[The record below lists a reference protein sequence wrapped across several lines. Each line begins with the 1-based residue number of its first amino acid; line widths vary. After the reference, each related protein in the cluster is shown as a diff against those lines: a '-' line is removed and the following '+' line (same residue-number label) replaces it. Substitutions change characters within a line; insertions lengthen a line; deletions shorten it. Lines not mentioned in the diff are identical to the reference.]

1 MDKIAHEEEGWA
13 VAGSEGKRKNR
24 GKRKQK
30 KNERR
35 DLESVESVVSSTPEE
50 SSGSVKSSGTSS
62 SNNASME
69 SAAPSVEFNMT
80 SSDGIQNSL
89 FKPTKELFAPDET
102 SLPNFAP
109 RRGLYHVSI
118 PMTHPDCKAITL
130 NVGTPTSPNPVHGQ
144 RRPIRRRL
152 INVPSVPAPLVEY
165 DRESSPDGA
174 GDMLEELREEQASY
188 PLIITS
194 LSLKGLADC
203 GSLSRPRSAI
213 SSRARPRSGGYI
225 SQFAARRPNP
235 RQTAPKHS
243 TNDGRT
249 GEGSAFR
256 RLRPPTANSV
266 RPKTT
271 GHTDRIQSR
280 SVGRLERWEAI
291 IARIKA
297 PPKAAQ
303 CAPLPEEA
311 NLSCRWV
318 IGGDSVA
325 SAVAE
330 DMDLTEL
337 DRHFGIIADDDGEEL
352 HAPD

>member
-1 MDKIAHEEEGWA
+1 
-13 VAGSEGKRKNR
+13 
-24 GKRKQK
+24 
-30 KNERR
+30 
-35 DLESVESVVSSTPEE
+35 
-50 SSGSVKSSGTSS
+50 
-62 SNNASME
+62 
-69 SAAPSVEFNMT
+69 
-80 SSDGIQNSL
+80 
-89 FKPTKELFAPDET
+89 
-102 SLPNFAP
+102 
-109 RRGLYHVSI
+109 
-118 PMTHPDCKAITL
+118 
-130 NVGTPTSPNPVHGQ
+130 GQ

-174 GDMLEELREEQASY
+174 SNELRIKGSASPNRDGRDSSNLRGLRECLPVKHRSKDRLAEEPLPVSNVPRPRTAHFPTGDMLEELREEQASY

-194 LSLKGLADC
+194 LSFKGLADS
-203 GSLSRPRSAI
+203 GSLSRPESAV

-225 SQFAARRPNP
+225 SQFAAKRPNP

>member
-1 MDKIAHEEEGWA
+1 MRRAEIRAL
-13 VAGSEGKRKNR
+13 RKSQ
-24 GKRKQK
+24 RKD
-30 KNERR
+30 NAPW
-35 DLESVESVVSSTPEE
+35 SVESVVSSTPEE

-194 LSLKGLADC
+194 LSLKGLA
-203 GSLSRPRSAI
+203 
-213 SSRARPRSGGYI
+213 
-225 SQFAARRPNP
+225 
-235 RQTAPKHS
+235 
-243 TNDGRT
+243 
-249 GEGSAFR
+249 
-256 RLRPPTANSV
+256 
-266 RPKTT
+266 

>member
-1 MDKIAHEEEGWA
+1 
-13 VAGSEGKRKNR
+13 
-24 GKRKQK
+24 
-30 KNERR
+30 
-35 DLESVESVVSSTPEE
+35 
-50 SSGSVKSSGTSS
+50 
-62 SNNASME
+62 
-69 SAAPSVEFNMT
+69 
-80 SSDGIQNSL
+80 
-89 FKPTKELFAPDET
+89 
-102 SLPNFAP
+102 
-109 RRGLYHVSI
+109 GLYHVSI

-130 NVGTPTSPNPVHGQ
+130 NVGTPTSPNPVHGSWSSLTSDSRMQLGGALEGAKELQWCGPPDAKRHGIANPVSEADVCGPSITVRLTASTNADGQRQ

-174 GDMLEELREEQASY
+174 SNELRIKGSASPNRDGRDSSNLRGLRECLPVKHRSKDRLAEEPLPVSNVPRPRTAHFPTGDMLEELREEQASY

-194 LSLKGLADC
+194 LSFKGLA
-203 GSLSRPRSAI
+203 
-213 SSRARPRSGGYI
+213 
-225 SQFAARRPNP
+225 
-235 RQTAPKHS
+235 
-243 TNDGRT
+243 
-249 GEGSAFR
+249 
-256 RLRPPTANSV
+256 
-266 RPKTT
+266 